1 MCAARVDFCSFMLN
15 VSHSWE
21 FMIHLFWLLCYFFFF
36 LQRVHSSNFIEQV
49 VNKFDSLVMER
60 KPSMTCYGEKDIHDR
75 QYFYVCGKINR

>member
-60 KPSMTCYGEKDIHDR
+60 KPSMTCYEKPSMTGNTFI
-75 QYFYVCGKINR
+75 FVGK